1 MVSFSRFPVAT
12 AEALAADVIND
23 TVATGNK
30 EITESKPFTEL
41 KRSKESYTKSFNK
54 VKASPHTV
62 RLMAADENRDNRW
75 IGLRTYTLAHTYSWL
90 PDVKAAADQMMAVLD
105 AHGTGIESL
114 AHGEE
119 SGKIHKILD
128 DLGKPIY
135 RDSIAKMVME
145 PWIGALATSQNNFEL
160 VDSERTTERASIKDI
175 ASATKER
182 RVMQVDSASPNCRN
196 LLLGNQLF
204 DFNLLR
210 FCLFCLGQ
218 GQGQDTIL
226 IDRFDLVFL
235 HIGWQRVRTKQ

>member
-182 RVMQVDSASPNCRN
+182 RVMQVALKNFIKYVEVMADMSTDQVWRN
-196 LLLGNQLF
+196 LLAQ
-204 DFNLLR
+204 
-210 FCLFCLGQ
+210 
-218 GQGQDTIL
+218 
-226 IDRFDLVFL
+226 
-235 HIGWQRVRTKQ
+235 IGQRVAATEAGYRPAHREKKEKPS